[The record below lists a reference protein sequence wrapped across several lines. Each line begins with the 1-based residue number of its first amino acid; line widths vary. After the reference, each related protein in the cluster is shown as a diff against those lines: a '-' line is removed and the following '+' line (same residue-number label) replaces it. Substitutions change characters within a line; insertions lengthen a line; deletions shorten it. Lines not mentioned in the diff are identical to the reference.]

1 MNGMRWI
8 RQGVV
13 GVLVTGMTLWNAA
26 IPAALAQIEPHV
38 IDQCRDVI
46 ANDPA
51 IDPAVRDICLT
62 EVLPRVE
69 EASAEGDTASPEA
82 RAELQVVETT
92 AVAIH
97 EATVTAQ
104 EALADPDAVATET
117 VAVLAANG
125 VPPDVAAGV
134 ETQLKDA
141 LAKASETLR
150 AGGTLED
157 ASKYLEICQRAMADC
172 SGYLGGKDFKEIF
185 AAGGAGFDRPE
196 LGTFCGVAFDPSQ
209 RDGFQ
214 AVMEAH
220 FSASV
225 QEMMT
230 QGGGMEANAMRGM
243 MEQMAASGINPAEMM
258 AHSGAEFHGPSPEA
272 MAAMTPEQRAGYEA
286 WKSGDVAKMQEMVMH
301 DSKAAMEKYGMSPE
315 TIAKEMATM
324 EAHMKE
330 MATMDP
336 RTDSSGATETTFATH
351 GVTGSVAPAPS
362 PGTTEVLIASH
373 DHDLNG
379 MFDEHHYDTNGDG
392 IADHAHSVP
401 H

>member
-1 MNGMRWI
+1 MSGIIWI
-8 RQGVV
+8 RKGIA
-13 GVLVTGMTLWNAA
+13 GGLVMGMALWNAA
-26 IPAALAQIEPHV
+26 IPALAQLTPEVVH
-38 IDQCRDVI
+38 DCREAI
-46 ANDPA
+46 NADPT
-51 IDPAVRDICLT
+51 IDPAVREICNA
-62 EVLPRVE
+62 EILPALE
-69 EASAEGDTASPEA
+69 ETATSDSPSPEA
-82 RAELQVVETT
+82 QAVTQEVETA
-92 AVAIH
+92 AVAIA
-97 EATVTAQ
+97 EATQATQEILANPDAMVRGTVTALQ
-104 EALADPDAVATET
+104 SS
-117 VAVLAANG
+117 G
-125 VPPDVAAGV
+125 VPADVVAGVQAQLETALKGASQALNSGGTVEDVA
-134 ETQLKDA
+134 
-141 LAKASETLR
+141 
-150 AGGTLED
+150 
-157 ASKYLEICQRAMADC
+157 KYFEACQKAMADC
-172 SGYLGGKDFKEIF
+172 SGYLGGKDFKEVF

-196 LGTFCGVAFDPSQ
+196 IGAFCGTVFDPSQ

-230 QGGGMEANAMRGM
+230 QGGGMEAMRGM

-272 MAAMTPEQRAGYEA
+272 MAAMTSEQRAGYEA

-330 MATMDP
+330 MVTMDP

-351 GVTGSVAPAPS
+351 GVTGSIAPAPS
-362 PGTTEVLIASH
+362 PGTTEVLVASH
-373 DHDLNG
+373 DHNLDGL
-379 MFDEHHYDTNGDG
+379 FDEYHYDTNGDG